1 MTDFS
6 DRVKS
11 QLFSFKKHPFA
22 FYFSI
27 SWISLNWKAL
37 IYLFSDMSSDE
48 KIEKII
54 KIHDPISIFIFDI
67 FTINIPPFFLFWILL
82 PIISATFIVFI
93 FNPIVAKKFYKKQLD
108 TDFVFKDI
116 KRTIESEER
125 LTKEESIKLKI
136 ELYEQSNKYIY
147 ITTQNESLKIQLNAK
162 ELEINNAVKNAINDV
177 SNTKDAEIRD
187 YKNKISTKDS
197 QIENLHTENKNLEH
211 ELKTAEQNYEEALNW
226 SNKYNQIY
234 ETLKNLII
242 KYELIDRIKN
252 EPYFR
257 DFINYATEYRYNRD
271 IDIDIYKKNEFH
283 KRWIN
288 QIQAFNKNGLVD
300 LASGELQIL
309 GEVIYD
315 LKNDLKQEEN
325 KIYFNAN
332 ATENPVILAD

>member
-37 IYLFSDMSSDE
+37 IYLFSDMSADE

-54 KIHDPISIFIFDI
+54 KIHDPLSIFIFDI
-67 FTINIPPFFLFWILL
+67 FTITIPPFFLFWNLLL
-82 PIISATFIVFI
+82 PIIGATVIVFI

-147 ITTQNESLKIQLNAK
+147 IATQNESLKIQLNAK
-162 ELEINNAVKNAINDV
+162 ELEINNAVKNAKIEI
-177 SNTKDAEIRD
+177 SNIKDSEISD
-187 YKNKISTKDS
+187 YKNKISSKDS
-197 QIENLHTENKNLEH
+197 EIENLRYENKNLKT
-211 ELKTAEQNYEEALNW
+211 ELKIAEQKYEETVNDL
-226 SNKYNQIY
+226 NKYNQIS
-234 ETLKNLII
+234 EKLKSFII
-242 KYELIDRIKN
+242 KYELTNQIKK
-252 EPYFR
+252 EAYIK
-257 DFINYATEYRYNRD
+257 DFIEYASEYRFIINKN
-271 IDIDIYKKNEFH
+271 IYEQDKFY
-283 KRWIN
+283 KRWSEK
-288 QIQAFNKNGLVD
+288 IQAFEENGLVEKT
-300 LASGELQIL
+300 GKIQIM
-309 GEVIYD
+309 GEVIYS
-315 LKNDLKQEEN
+315 LKNKLQQKET
-325 KIYFNAN
+325 KIYFDAKV
-332 ATENPVILAD
+332 TENPIILAD